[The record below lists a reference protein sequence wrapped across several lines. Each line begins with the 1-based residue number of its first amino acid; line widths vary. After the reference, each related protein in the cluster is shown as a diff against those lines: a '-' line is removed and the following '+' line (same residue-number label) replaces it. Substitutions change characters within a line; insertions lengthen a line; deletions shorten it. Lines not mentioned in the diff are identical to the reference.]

1 MLGGAATLFFEQ
13 YIFPDGAPM
22 IILYAAMA
30 FGAGLMIFGYGPKVW
45 YLWWLKRQ
53 KPMTFDL
60 QIVELSS
67 LYSFIACLPDDK
79 RTRFLVTWDKRH
91 KNKFGVTYGD
101 LVRVTGKM
109 SKPMTD
115 SLNELVK
122 CDVSRLP
129 PVD

>member
-67 LYSFIACLPDDK
+67 LYRGRVGGVVTEPRPSQTRACAFTHSVLRMSVSLTARRLIA
-79 RTRFLVTWDKRH
+79 
-91 KNKFGVTYGD
+91 
-101 LVRVTGKM
+101 
-109 SKPMTD
+109 
-115 SLNELVK
+115 
-122 CDVSRLP
+122 
-129 PVD
+129 

>member
-1 MLGGAATLFFEQ
+1 MLGFVKGTGAFMLGGAATLFFEQ

-67 LYSFIACLPDDK
+67 LY
-79 RTRFLVTWDKRH
+79 R
-91 KNKFGVTYGD
+91 
-101 LVRVTGKM
+101 VRVLYGI
-109 SKPMTD
+109 D
-115 SLNELVK
+115 SRGFVH
-122 CDVSRLP
+122 
-129 PVD
+129 